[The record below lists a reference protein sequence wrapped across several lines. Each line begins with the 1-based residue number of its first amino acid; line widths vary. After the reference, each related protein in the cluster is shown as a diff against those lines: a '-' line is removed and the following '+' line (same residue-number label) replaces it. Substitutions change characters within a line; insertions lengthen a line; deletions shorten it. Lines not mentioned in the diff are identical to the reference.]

1 MAEDQT
7 MSLMQRYLD
16 SILEANKVTNLTRIT
31 DGEQARLLHIED
43 SLVGLPEVNEAPT
56 GLYGDLGSGGGFPG
70 VPLALATG
78 RKTLLVDSVK
88 KKMAIVQ
95 SALDDLSLSEQISTS
110 SERIE
115 DLPLEYKEK
124 FAVLTARALSK
135 LVSLIELASPL
146 LKKGGRLVCYKAQL
160 SSEELEEALAVQDLV
175 GMKMI
180 SQREICLSD
189 GENRQVTHQA
199 PSKNWLGSETA
210 TSPSKLNIVCDRVSR
225 ETRSI

>member
-180 SQREICLSD
+180 SQREIRLSD
-189 GENRQVTHQA
+189 GETTRTIVVFEKIGK
-199 PSKNWLGSETA
+199 SRI
-210 TSPSKLNIVCDRVSR
+210 KLPRRIGLAQKQPLRP
-225 ETRSI
+225 RS

>member
-16 SILEANKVTNLTRIT
+16 SILEANTVTNLTRIT

-189 GENRQVTHQA
+189 GETTRTIVVFEKIGK
-199 PSKNWLGSETA
+199 SRI
-210 TSPSKLNIVCDRVSR
+210 KLPRRIGLAQKQPLRP
-225 ETRSI
+225 RS

>member
-189 GENRQVTHQA
+189 GKTTRTIVVFEKIGKSRI
-199 PSKNWLGSETA
+199 
-210 TSPSKLNIVCDRVSR
+210 KLPRRIGLAQKQPLRP
-225 ETRSI
+225 RS

>member
-115 DLPLEYKEK
+115 DLSLEYKEK

-146 LKKGGRLVCYKAQL
+146 LKNGGRLVCYKAQL

-189 GENRQVTHQA
+189 GETTRTIVVFEKIGK
-199 PSKNWLGSETA
+199 SRI
-210 TSPSKLNIVCDRVSR
+210 KLPRRIGLAQKQPLRP
-225 ETRSI
+225 RS